1 MKMSIRITIYSLL
14 IVVFNLVFFLTGGV
28 DRTTAGWIA
37 YGFCYVAIIASFM
50 SQIYCINYKRIP
62 ENLAGIYLFSWI
74 YSAVAFVINI
84 VFIMTKSK
92 SVKAVIIVNAVLLV
106 VYLIVLFI
114 NLQVNYSTEKK
125 IETIDAERQY
135 VRDISNKLK
144 MCMNISEDAAA
155 KKAIEKAYDIVR
167 TSALHTSDMAMEY
180 ELEVIRLA
188 GELERYVDDQ
198 DYQNVLLIADRI
210 SKTAVKR
217 NSVL

>member
-1 MKMSIRITIYSLL
+1 
-14 IVVFNLVFFLTGGV
+14 
-28 DRTTAGWIA
+28 
-37 YGFCYVAIIASFM
+37 
-50 SQIYCINYKRIP
+50 
-62 ENLAGIYLFSWI
+62 
-74 YSAVAFVINI
+74 
-84 VFIMTKSK
+84 
-92 SVKAVIIVNAVLLV
+92 
-106 VYLIVLFI
+106 
-114 NLQVNYSTEKK
+114 
-125 IETIDAERQY
+125 
-135 VRDISNKLK
+135 